1 MKKFLLL
8 LILIPSVSFSQ
19 IQYNTDSSFVFQE
32 VYEVQLSKPE
42 IRKKVNEWIAL
53 NFNNSNNVIK
63 LNSEDKIIVKGNLGK
78 PDIDFDLI
86 TEFKDGRYKILID
99 NISELDKPLYYDI
112 LYKDGKMLSFEKYLQ
127 FSEELIRSSTDIKEK
142 YIRKVLDNET
152 AMKSGYFTTEG
163 ILKDWYLDQE
173 TIKSK
178 IPLMAKSLY
187 SYIQTDIKSADDW

>member
-19 IQYNTDSSFVFQE
+19 IQYNPDSSFVFQE
-32 VYEVQLSKPE
+32 VYEVPFSKQE
-42 IRKKVNEWIAL
+42 IKTKANEWIAL
-53 NFNNSNNVIK
+53 NFNNSNNVIR
-63 LNSEDKIIVKGNLGK
+63 LNTEDKIILKGNLGK

-86 TEFKDGRYKILID
+86 TEFKDGRYKIIID
-99 NISELDKPLYYDI
+99 NISELSKPLYYDTFC
-112 LYKDGKMLSFEKYLQ
+112 KDGKMVSFEEYSLLT
-127 FSEELIRSSTDIKEK
+127 EEHLKSTSGIKEK
-142 YIRKVLDNET
+142 NIRKYIENEPV
-152 AMKSGYFTTEG
+152 MKTGYFTY
-163 ILKDWYLDQE
+163 KDWYLDQE